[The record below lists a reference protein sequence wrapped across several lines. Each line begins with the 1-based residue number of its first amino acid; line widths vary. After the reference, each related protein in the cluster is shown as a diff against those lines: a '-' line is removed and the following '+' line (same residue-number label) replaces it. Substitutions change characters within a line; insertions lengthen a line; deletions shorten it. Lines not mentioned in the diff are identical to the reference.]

1 MSETIQLDN
10 EFRVSKSGGQYTL
23 ENLCEIKNHK
33 TNETRKDWKPH
44 GYHGSMKSCM
54 KGYVRHSIDAC
65 SSVIDIIARLDAM
78 DASIDATL
86 KRVRGK

>member
-10 EFRVSKSGGQYTL
+10 EFRVKVSSGSYTL
-23 ENLCEIKNHK
+23 EVLSDVKIQK
-33 TNETRKDWKPH
+33 TNEWRSSWKPH
-44 GYHGSMKSCM
+44 GYHGSMKSCL

-65 SSVIDIIARLDAM
+65 SSVTDIIARLDAM
-78 DASIDATL
+78 DASIDATF